1 MTIAMELFE
10 VRIDETSN
18 EQIIIL
24 REKHGQRLLPIVIGM
39 FEAQSIHVKINN
51 IPLPRPLT
59 HDLLISVIEG
69 LNARLVR
76 VLINKLEENTFY
88 ARLFL
93 RTDRGEIDLD
103 SRPSDAIALA
113 IRADVPIFCS
123 EQVFEALS
131 GE

>member
-1 MTIAMELFE
+1 MELFE

>member
-59 HDLLISVIEG
+59 LCSTPSTAILPLKMRVPSA
-69 LNARLVR
+69 ARLSS
-76 VLINKLEENTFY
+76 Y
-88 ARLFL
+88 
-93 RTDRGEIDLD
+93 
-103 SRPSDAIALA
+103 SLA
-113 IRADVPIFCS
+113 KWC
-123 EQVFEALS
+123 E
-131 GE
+131 

>member
-93 RTDRGEIDLD
+93 RTDQGEIDLD